1 VREKKKFQ
9 VRDVVIA
16 RVSGL
21 VLLRLNKKQRREN
34 WGNASQGEKRKK
46 KKEKDHVATHM
57 MLMTRQVLYCRSHLF
72 FSSSLPCFLC
82 LFLSSRTTFAL
93 ATLLSGQD
101 GR

>member
-46 KKEKDHVATHM
+46 KKKI
-57 MLMTRQVLYCRSHLF
+57 
-72 FSSSLPCFLC
+72 
-82 LFLSSRTTFAL
+82 
-93 ATLLSGQD
+93 TLRLT
-101 GR
+101 